1 MIQCPAC
8 RISYVDN
15 TIFCTECGIYLL
27 QIDGLG
33 TDPLETGEIRW
44 VGERD
49 RSQAAEADSPD
60 SEWLAIRLRIGN
72 SQSPPSRRF
81 LQQSSLF
88 KVAAR
93 GKSRER
99 SGWGSQ
105 RAGGRATGRE
115 LEFRLAKPV
124 RLGRIDPTQDIYPE
138 VDLTVDQGLE
148 HGVSRE
154 HACIF
159 RRGNVIEVED
169 LASTNGTLLNGER
182 LSPYLSVQLKDG
194 DQLHLGKLL
203 IQVSIE
209 AKYSEKSTTGNL
221 LPQALPA

>member
-15 TIFCTECGIYLL
+15 TIFCTECGIYLPE
-27 QIDGLG
+27 IDALG

-44 VGERD
+44 IGEKD
-49 RSQAAEADSPD
+49 RSQATEADSPD
-60 SEWLAIRLRIGN
+60 LEWLAIRLRIGN
-72 SQSPPSRRF
+72 FQSPPSRHIR
-81 LQQSSLF
+81 QQSSLV
-88 KVAAR
+88 KIAAR
-93 GKSRER
+93 HKSRKR

-105 RAGGRATGRE
+105 RATGRATRRE
-115 LEFRLAKPV
+115 LEFRLVKPV
-124 RLGRIDPTQDIYPE
+124 RLGRIDPTQEIYPE

-159 RRGNVIEVED
+159 RRGSVIEVED

-182 LSPYLSVQLKDG
+182 LSPYLPVQLKDG

-203 IQVSIE
+203 IQVSFE
-209 AKYSEKSTTGNL
+209 AKHSEKPTTGNL
-221 LPQALPA
+221 LAQALPA